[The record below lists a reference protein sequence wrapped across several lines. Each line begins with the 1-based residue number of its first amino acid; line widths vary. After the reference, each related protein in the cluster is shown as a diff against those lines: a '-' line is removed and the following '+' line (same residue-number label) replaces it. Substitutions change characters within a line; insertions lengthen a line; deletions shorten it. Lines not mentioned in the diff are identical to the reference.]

1 MLELII
7 KPQKTTNWI
16 YESTSD
22 AMEYVADGSSFA
34 SHSNTTSLGASIITT
49 NSIFDTVYVTD
60 APNGNW
66 QSFAQVGFGSASTP
80 VLSGQSRNNNGTIG
94 VPFSGI
100 RMCSPTI
107 NLLRGRSGIY
117 QEIYGLTTGKKYV
130 VTVSYVVP
138 STAPSDTLLEVY
150 VHDLAPAI
158 RYEVATDSN
167 LDFLDGSFSMEFEAN
182 NPTQVLSVL
191 HSSSINECL
200 DITGVSITE
209 HVSELNYTY
218 SDFADGSVS
227 LDLFDND
234 IPLTLSISSF
244 TDATSNLQSYS
255 KDFTLPSTKRND
267 RAFTYI
273 YDLSTT
279 IEDDANSFNPYI
291 KTLATLK
298 DDGQEIFSGELTL
311 SSINKNTTGIVYEVN
326 LQSRVSGLA
335 EVLSER
341 KLEDILLT
349 ELNHDYTAANIINSW
364 TGELDLL
371 TPLASDSL
379 AIDNLSL
386 SKTGVLK
393 YPFVNWVG
401 NLIDNGIGNLT
412 LTKLEEGF
420 RPFIQCH
427 YLFNKILKSAGFT
440 YSSAFLDSYKFK
452 KLFMDFNHGGE
463 TGATVSN
470 IADGGGNFKV
480 NWDYNNSTRWIT
492 PSYTRIKLDNIES
505 NSSFNGLLGAAMW
518 NTTDSYLQPITDGTT
533 IGFYARIPLFNET
546 NTYKGVQCRTRH
558 EKADGT
564 ITTIHSDQ
572 FDISGSATFDPSEV
586 YDPNI
591 TNLTLEIGDKVYFE
605 VKTNSGS
612 NNLIRQQIQA
622 DVGDEDNTYIA
633 TSGISSQTVE
643 LLSLLKDSR
652 GDIGQWDFIKGFINM
667 FNLVISPDPESP
679 TNLIIAPYNEV
690 FGLEAAKYCILTKDF
705 EGRVEG
711 FEMRTNH
718 SGTSHSYNALG
729 EFVGAT
735 DGTQTKNWHGAN
747 TIVDAGGKFIDGE
760 FYEIEYKIKNI
771 TNGGSV
777 NCVINKGYKVL
788 DLTHTSDE
796 IVRSSFVFNR
806 ASNGN
811 NDDLKI
817 RFSTLD
823 GVSSTGLSYEYT
835 VEYVR
840 IIGTRANDIVT
851 KDWTNKVDSDSF
863 SMNIMDL
870 KREINFNFEKDSDD
884 SCHIRYTEAIPLL
897 DNQPYNYGDH
907 KYKFTEFTALK
918 GSDNVSVSPFASTI
932 IKPLS
937 NSAPLNALVL
947 PSIFKQ
953 DDVGG
958 FSTFKNKPRILFDNG
973 IKEFNGTFSSNNQN
987 GSAGFNLQQQ
997 YLLFSHFSEYT
1008 NALGVPSTALDYN
1021 FAQCQAVGIDNV
1033 SVNGLFNEYWST
1045 YYDELYHVDARVYK
1059 VKIKLNVSDISNFL
1073 FTDRIKIEG
1082 NLFRVNNIEYR
1093 SGGISNIEL
1102 IKI

>member
-7 KPQKTTNWI
+7 KPQSSTNWI

-22 AMEYVADGSSFA
+22 AMQYVADGSSFS
-34 SHSNTTSLGASIITT
+34 SHSNTTTLGSSIIST
-49 NSIFDTVYVTD
+49 NDIFDIVYVTD

-66 QSFAQVGFGSASTP
+66 QSFAQSGFGSASTP
-80 VLSGQSRNNNGTIG
+80 VLSGQSRNNNGTTG

-100 RMCSPTI
+100 RMCSPSI

-138 STAPSDTLLEVY
+138 TTAPSDTLLEVY
-150 VHDLAPAI
+150 VHDLTPSI

-167 LDFLDGSFSMEFEAN
+167 LDFVDGSFSMEFEAN
-182 NPTQVLSVL
+182 NPTQVLSIL
-191 HSSSINECL
+191 HSSSVNECL

-279 IEDDANSFNPYI
+279 IEDDVNSFNPYI

-311 SSINKNTTGIVYEVN
+311 SSINKNDTGIVYEVN

-335 EVLSER
+335 EVLAER

-364 TGELDLL
+364 TGDLDLL

-401 NLIDNGIGNLT
+401 DLIDNGIGNLT

-452 KLFMDFNHGGE
+452 KLFMDFNHGKDA
-463 TGATVSN
+463 GASISN
-470 IADGGGNFKV
+470 ISDGGGNFRSD
-480 NWDYNNSTRWIT
+480 WEHSNSTRWIT
-492 PSYTRIKLDNIES
+492 PSYTKIKFDSIVSDTE
-505 NSSFNGLLGAAMW
+505 FNGLLGSALW

-533 IGFYARIPLFNET
+533 INLVARIPLFNET
-546 NTYKGVQCRTRH
+546 NTEKGVYCRTRH

-572 FDISGSATFDPSEV
+572 FDISGSALFDPSEK
-586 YDPNI
+586 YEPNI

-605 VKTNSGS
+605 AKTRTSDTEKV
-612 NNLIRQQIQA
+612 RQQITA
-622 DVGDEDNTYIA
+622 DVNAYNTYVK
-633 TSGISSQTVE
+633 SDGISSQTVE

-729 EFVGAT
+729 EFVGAS
-735 DGTQTKNWHGAN
+735 DGAQTKNWHGAN
-747 TIVDAGGKFIDGE
+747 TVVDDGGKFIDGE

-788 DLTHTSDE
+788 DITHTSDE
-796 IVRSSFVFNR
+796 IVRSSFVFNK
-806 ASNGN
+806 ASNGG
-811 NDDLKI
+811 DDNLKI

-823 GVSSTGLSYEYT
+823 GVASTGLAYEYT
-835 VEYVR
+835 IEYVR

-851 KDWTNKVDSDSF
+851 KDWTNKVDADSF
-863 SMNIMDL
+863 SINIMDL
-870 KREINFNFEKDSDD
+870 KRDVNFNFEKDSDD
-884 SCHIRYTEAIPLL
+884 SCHNKYTEAIPLFS
-897 DNQPYNYGDH
+897 NEEYNYGDL
-907 KYKFTEFTALK
+907 KYRASNYTALK
-918 GSDNVSVSPFASTI
+918 GTDKVSVSPFASTI

-947 PSIFKQ
+947 PSVYKHN
-953 DDVGG
+953 DDNT
-958 FSTFKNKPRILFDNG
+958 FETFKNKPRILFDNG
-973 IKEFNGTFSSNNQN
+973 VKEFNGTFSSPSQNN
-987 GSAGFNLQQQ
+987 SAGFNLQQQ

-1008 NALGVPSTALDYN
+1008 NSGGVPSTALDYN
-1021 FAQCQAVGIDNV
+1021 FDNCQAVGIDNP
-1033 SVNGLFNEYWST
+1033 SLNGLFNEYWST
-1045 YYDELYHVDARVYK
+1045 YYDELYHVDTRLYK

-1093 SGGISNIEL
+1093 SGGISNVEL